1 MTRSAAAVLLL
12 IAISSGAAASSGWCH
27 RDPARPF
34 NLRMAQLP
42 QTDADLDR
50 ASHRAQ
56 RPRNFVDDIASQL
69 DLRDGKA
76 NIFDERQIGGSENG
90 ELSGSVDAHGATL
103 RLRW

>member
-1 MTRSAAAVLLL
+1 MKLAAAAALFLLVT
-12 IAISSGAAASSGWCH
+12 SASANSGWSH

-50 ASHRAQ
+50 ATRRAL
-56 RPRNFVDDIASQL
+56 RPHNFVDDVADEL
-69 DLRDGKA
+69 NLRDGKA
-76 NIFDERQIGGSENG
+76 NIFDEREIGGSGNG